1 MAARNDFTEAILS
14 VMSEYRHQKKESGR
28 SAKRTP
34 PVMSEKGRRPLD
46 PLSQWMADHN
56 IKSRHIKG
64 TIDDFVPAPREELM

>member
-1 MAARNDFTEAILS
+1 MAAKNDFTEAILS

-28 SAKRTP
+28 PAKRTP

-56 IKSRHIKG
+56 IKSRHMKG
-64 TIDDFVPAPREELM
+64 RTGSAVPAPREELM